1 MRGGPNVQG
10 SEATERVAIVAV
22 PTMVWRVH
30 GMSVGHMPE
39 PHWRYGRGMV
49 VGVIPGYVPAAVPG
63 APAQRPAATSA
74 RPAGHGRRGQPEAD
88 RA

>member
-10 SEATERVAIVAV
+10 SEATERAAIVAV
-22 PTMVWRVH
+22 PTMVRGVY

-39 PHWRYGRGMV
+39 PHWRYGHGTV
-49 VGVIPGYVPAAVPG
+49 AGVIPGRVSAAVPG